1 MKDYK
6 QFIKQLPSSTIVC
19 AVGEFNPP
27 TTAHE
32 LLIQTA
38 KVVAEQKSCDHIIF
52 TTPSDTLQEDK
63 KQQYLKLLFP
73 TSNFISIGESFFA
86 TVVKK
91 LNEKYKNVI
100 IIAGADQLAEFKKLK
115 ESSSVE
121 VISIGT
127 KDPDADSA
135 KMKQLATKGIYEDFK
150 KLLPSTIRDID
161 GKRLMNEMRIATG
174 LVPIS

>member
-115 ESSSVE
+115 ESSDEFEKHRDSPIPHPMLPCAVHTE
-121 VISIGT
+121 
-127 KDPDADSA
+127 KLDAMD
-135 KMKQLATKGIYEDFK
+135 K
-150 KLLPSTIRDID
+150 KLDTL
-161 GKRLMNEMRIATG
+161 IAG
-174 LVPIS
+174 LIPKK